1 MYQLRRSTYFSLA
14 LIKVKYKA
22 RMLAINIRHEC
33 AMFGFKCQLAN
44 IEVSY
49 QCRQIARRA
58 TRPISRFIYT
68 CKLKRMSA
76 AQLEAE
82 LERLGGLS

>member
-1 MYQLRRSTYFSLA
+1 MNPLRRSTYVSLA
-14 LIKVKYKA
+14 LIKAQYKA
-22 RMLAINIRHEC
+22 SMLAINIRHEC
-33 AMFGFKCQLAN
+33 VMFGYKCQRAN

-49 QCRQIARRA
+49 QCRRIARRA

-68 CKLKRMSA
+68 CKLKRMSS

>member
-1 MYQLRRSTYFSLA
+1 MYQLRRSTYVSLA
-14 LIKVKYKA
+14 LIEVRHKA
-22 RMLAINIRHEC
+22 RMLAMNIRHEC
-33 AMFGFKCQLAN
+33 QMFGFKCQLAN

-49 QCRQIARRA
+49 QCRRVARRA

-82 LERLGGLS
+82 LNRLWG